1 MKVHYITVIGI
12 IHGYLI
18 SETFY
23 YIIDCYLLPLKF
35 EKKKLI
41 KRKYYVT
48 VGFVGIDAVS
58 FNCVLVA
65 VALHVIPKNC
75 SL

>member
-1 MKVHYITVIGI
+1 MKVHYITVMGI

-35 EKKKLI
+35 EKKDLI
-41 KRKYYVT
+41 KRKYDVT

-65 VALHVIPKNC
+65 LHVIPKNC